1 MVLHMNRLWDR
12 WSDLSELSRTGGRS
26 EQKPGLHI
34 DDEAMKSFIGAMHV
48 VGRELAQEVVA
59 DYDASRFRRLLD
71 IGGASGT
78 YTIAFLRKNPAMT
91 AVLFDLENVIPMAR
105 ERLVENSMVD
115 RVDLVAGDFYQ
126 DNLPKGCDLALLSA
140 IIHQNS
146 PDENVSLYC
155 KIHDALDS
163 GGALLI
169 RDYLMDESRTKP
181 PPGAM
186 FAINMLVNTRAGDTY
201 TFQEIKEGLEM
212 AGFTDVKQVR
222 YGVGM
227 DSLIEGRKPM

>member
-1 MVLHMNRLWDR
+1 
-12 WSDLSELSRTGGRS
+12 
-26 EQKPGLHI
+26 
-34 DDEAMKSFIGAMHV
+34 V

-105 ERLVENSMVD
+105 ERLLENSMVD
-115 RVDLVAGDFYQ
+115 RVDLVAGDFYEN
-126 DNLPKGCDLALLSA
+126 NLPKGCDLALLSA

-146 PDENVSLYC
+146 PEENLSLYR
-155 KIHDALDS
+155 KIHDALEP

-169 RDYLMDESRTKP
+169 RDYIMDESRTKP
-181 PPGAM
+181 PHGAM
-186 FAINMLVNTRAGDTY
+186 FAMNMLVNTRAGDTY
-201 TFQEIKEGLEM
+201 TFQEMREGLEA
-212 AGFTDVKQVR
+212 AGFTDVRQVR
-222 YGVGM
+222 QGVGM